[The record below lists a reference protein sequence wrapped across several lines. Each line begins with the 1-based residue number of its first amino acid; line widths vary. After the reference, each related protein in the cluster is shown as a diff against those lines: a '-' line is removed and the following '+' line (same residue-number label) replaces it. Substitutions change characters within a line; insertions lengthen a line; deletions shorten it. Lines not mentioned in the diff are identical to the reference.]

1 MKLKSI
7 MRGLASF
14 AIIAT
19 GLAFIAVETADARM
33 SKGGGIGS
41 RGSKTFQAPP
51 ATRTAPNAAAPI
63 SRTATP
69 RTATNP
75 GLAANATKP
84 GLLGSMSK
92 GGFMAGLLGAG
103 ALGLLLGYGLSGGLG
118 GLGAILGLMLQI
130 GIIVALGMLLFT
142 WWQRRNQQQP
152 APAMNRQ
159 GGPRGLQGG
168 AGQNG
173 FNRDQDVNQGGQS
186 GGLGTMGAAG
196 AGAAAGGMFG
206 ARNAAAQPP
215 TRPLNLTGDDFP
227 AFERLLADIHSAFA
241 REDHAAL
248 GRLATEEMAGY
259 FAEDIQANVDQG
271 RGVKIANVHLVQG
284 DLAEAWKEPDA
295 EYATVAMRFSLTDA
309 VVDRK
314 SGQVIEGSL
323 TEPQE
328 ISEQWT
334 FVRRPGGTPQD
345 WILSAVQGSED
356 DDQNA

>member
-7 MRGLASF
+7 LRGLATF
-14 AIIAT
+14 AVIAA
-19 GLAFIAVETADARM
+19 GLAFVSVETADARM
-33 SKGGGIGS
+33 SKGGGFGS

-51 ATRTAPNAAAPI
+51 ATRTAPNAGAPI
-63 SRTATP
+63 SRSAAP

-75 GLAANATKP
+75 GLAANATRP
-84 GLLGSMSK
+84 GMLGSMTK

-130 GIIVALGMLLFT
+130 GIIVALGMLLFS
-142 WWQRRNQQQP
+142 WWQRRNQP
-152 APAMNRQ
+152 APAMSRQSGPQ
-159 GGPRGLQGG
+159 GGPGGPQGG
-168 AGQNG
+168 AGQNAYNAQSYG
-173 FNRDQDVNQGGQS
+173 NQGNPGA
-186 GGLGTMGAAG
+186 MGAAG
-196 AGAAAGGMFG
+196 AGAAAGGLFG
-206 ARNAAAQPP
+206 ARNAAAQAP

-227 AFERLLADIHSAFA
+227 AFERLLADIHAAFA

-248 GRLATEEMAGY
+248 KRLATEEMAGY

-328 ISEQWT
+328 LSELWT

-345 WILSAVQGSED
+345 WILSAVQDAEEGEE
-356 DDQNA
+356 NA